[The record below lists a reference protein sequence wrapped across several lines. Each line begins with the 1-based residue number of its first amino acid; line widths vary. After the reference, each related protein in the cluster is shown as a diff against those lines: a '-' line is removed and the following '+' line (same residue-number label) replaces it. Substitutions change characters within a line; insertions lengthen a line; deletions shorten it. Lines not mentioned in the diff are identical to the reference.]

1 MKLAL
6 RLFALSVAFA
16 GLSMASMAPSAS
28 HTLKTSANAA
38 HPGPLSMPVP
48 TCIPGTG
55 CTPK

>member
-16 GLSMASMAPSAS
+16 GLSMASMAPSAP
-28 HTLKTSANAA
+28 HALKASANAA

-48 TCIPGTG
+48 TCTPGTK
-55 CTPK
+55 CY